1 MFRRPFVFSGGQEE
15 LAAKQGRC
23 EEEADVV
30 TTKGLAVELR
40 IGQHGGM
47 YLRRCYREKDGKR
60 HSYWALVESYRTVRG
75 PRQRVVAWLGAM
87 DEAGR
92 MGVKRCALGEDS
104 EPCDLFV
111 ERGEPEWVEVDL
123 KRVRVER
130 TRRFGGP
137 WLGRVLL
144 RELELDRVLEEI
156 LSRGRE
162 QIPWPLMAMVLVLGR
177 LSDPSSELRLAEH
190 VYEHSALPDVL
201 GVPASKVNEDRL
213 YRALDALLP
222 HKAELEAHLRQK
234 LGELFSLDYDL
245 LLYDV
250 TSTYFEG
257 EAKANPLAQRGYSRD
272 HRPDCKQV
280 NLALV
285 VSRSG
290 MPVGYEVFAGNR
302 HDATTL
308 EQIIEHIERL
318 HGRAAR
324 IWVLDRGMVSEEN
337 VAFLKQGGRRYIV
350 GTPKSMLKRYERE
363 LLTQDW
369 RMVHEGLEVRLC
381 PAPDSAEVFILCRS
395 AERRQKEQAIH
406 ARFEKR
412 IEEGLRKLETAC
424 QKQRQNPLL
433 VARRVGRLLGHNT
446 RTAGLFQVEVEAD
459 RQGAARL
466 RWTKS
471 EAWRDWARLSEGC
484 YLLRSNVIDWTPEE
498 LWRAYMQL
506 TQAEDA
512 FHIQKSDLQI
522 RPVWH
527 QKAERVQAHIL
538 VCFLAYV
545 LRKTLEAQCR
555 QAGLG
560 DEPRKVFA
568 ELSEITLVDVIL
580 PTRNGVT
587 LRKRCIS
594 QPNQHQLILLERLGL
609 RLPAVPEF
617 APM

>member
-1 MFRRPFVFSGGQEE
+1 
-15 LAAKQGRC
+15 
-23 EEEADVV
+23 
-30 TTKGLAVELR
+30 
-40 IGQHGGM
+40 M
-47 YLRRCYREKDGKR
+47 YIRRCYRKKDGKR
-60 HSYWALVESYRTVRG
+60 HAYWALVESYRTARG

-87 DEAGR
+87 DEEGR
-92 MGVKRCALGEDS
+92 IGVKRCAEAQSCEQG
-104 EPCDLFV
+104 DLFV
-111 ERGEPEWVEVDL
+111 EAGEQEWVEIDL
-123 KRVRVER
+123 KGVRVER

-137 WLGRVLL
+137 WLGRTLL
-144 RELELDRVLEEI
+144 RQLDLDGFLEER

-162 QIPWPLMAMVLVLGR
+162 QVPWPLMAMVLVLGR
-177 LSDPSSELRLAEH
+177 LCDPSSELCLAERF
-190 VYEHSALPDVL
+190 YEHSALPDLL
-201 GVPASKVNEDRL
+201 GVPAEKVNEDRL

-222 HKAELEAHLRQK
+222 HKAELEKHLRQK

-290 MPVGYEVFAGNR
+290 MPIGYELFAGNR
-302 HDATTL
+302 HDSTTL
-308 EQIIEHIERL
+308 EEIIRHIERL
-318 HGRAAR
+318 HGRAQR

-337 VAFLKQGGRRYIV
+337 VEFLKQGQRRYIV
-350 GTPKSMLKRYERE
+350 GTPKSMLKKYEQE
-363 LLTQDW
+363 LLSKDW
-369 RMVHEGLEVRLC
+369 HEVHEGLEVRLC
-381 PAPDSAEVFILCRS
+381 PAPDRAEVFILCRS
-395 AERRQKEQAIH
+395 AQRQQKEQAIH

-412 IEEGLRKLETAC
+412 IEEGLHKIETAC
-424 QKQRQNPLL
+424 KKRKHNPLL
-433 VARRVGRLLGHNT
+433 IAQRVGRLLGNNT
-446 RTAGLFQVEVEAD
+446 RAAGLFHVQVEAD
-459 RQGAARL
+459 NNGMARL
-466 RWTKS
+466 GWSRS
-471 EAWRDWARLSEGC
+471 EQWRDWARLSDGC
-484 YLLRSNVIDWTPEE
+484 YLLRSNVTDWTPEQ

-506 TQAEDA
+506 TEAENA

-545 LRKTLEAQCR
+545 LWKTLEAQCR

-560 DEPRKVFA
+560 DEPRQVFR
-568 ELSEITLVDVIL
+568 ELSEIALVDIAM

-587 LRKRCIS
+587 LRKRCIG
-594 QPNQHQLILLERLGL
+594 QPNQHQLVLLQYLGL
-609 RLPAVPEF
+609 RLPSVPEF
-617 APM
+617 AAV